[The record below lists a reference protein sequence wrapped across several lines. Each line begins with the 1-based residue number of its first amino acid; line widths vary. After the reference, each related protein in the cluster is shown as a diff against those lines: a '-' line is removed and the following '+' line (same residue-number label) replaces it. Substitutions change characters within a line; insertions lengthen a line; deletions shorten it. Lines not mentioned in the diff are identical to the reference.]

1 MTFAARGLTL
11 LCTLGIASAQVRD
24 ALPVPDVGAYRT
36 LKCDFH
42 MHTVFSDG
50 EVWPLVRVREAWRD
64 GLDAIA
70 ITDHSVFQLHHADLS
85 TDLNRPFVMTRTLAA
100 QLGIIV
106 IPGVEISDRPT
117 PHVHANALFVKDP
130 NVFKGLDLT
139 TALRRAREQDAF
151 VFWNHPSWARTAESL
166 APVVAAHNEKQ
177 VQGVELVNGLK
188 FHKDAYPWVSEKNFA
203 ILANSDAHHPVS
215 DAPRQRPITLVF
227 ASSRDSAGIREALFA
242 RRSAAWMGGEIWG
255 PETLLKGLWEGAI
268 ELLTTELSASG
279 AIRAPSLILR
289 NRSAIA
295 FKLRV
300 SKAPAWLGIREAEIR
315 EEKITAMPAQI
326 AKNAPVG
333 RSSVQVE
340 FEVANLHTR
349 PGRNLTVTLPV
360 TVEVK

>member
-1 MTFAARGLTL
+1 M
-11 LCTLGIASAQVRD
+11 RD

-85 TDLNRPFVMTRTLAA
+85 TDLGRPFVMTRTLAA

-130 NVFKGLDLT
+130 NAFKGLDLA

-151 VFWNHPSWARTAESL
+151 VFWNHPSWAQTAESL
-166 APVVAAHNEKQ
+166 APVAAAHEQKL
-177 VQGVELVNGLK
+177 VQGVELVNGLR
-188 FHKDAYPWVSEKNFA
+188 FYRDAYPWVSQKNLA
-203 ILANSDAHHPVS
+203 ILANSDAHFPIS
-215 DAPRQRPITLVF
+215 PDYAPRQRPITLVF
-227 ASSRDSAGIREALFA
+227 AGSRDTEGIREALFA

-255 PETLLKGLWEGAI
+255 PETLLKGLWDGAI

-289 NRSAIA
+289 NRSAIP
-295 FKLRV
+295 FKLRAT
-300 SKAPAWLGIREAEIR
+300 KAPTFLRLQETEIR
-315 EEKITAMPAQI
+315 EEKITAMPTQI
-326 AKNAPVG
+326 AKDAPSG
-333 RSSVQVE
+333 RSTIQVE
-340 FEVANLHTR
+340 FEVANLHVE
-349 PGRNLTVTLPV
+349 PGRNLAVTIPV